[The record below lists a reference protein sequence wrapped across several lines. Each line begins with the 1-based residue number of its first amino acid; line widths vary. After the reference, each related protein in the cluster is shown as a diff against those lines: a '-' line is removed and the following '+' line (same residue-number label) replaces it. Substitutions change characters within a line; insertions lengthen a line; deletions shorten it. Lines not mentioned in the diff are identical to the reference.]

1 MRELNG
7 YDTFL
12 VGLQVDEDGDLRF
25 AISGSILEIRV
36 VAGEPLALREVQIA
50 ETEESELAP
59 WQTSCGPE

>member
-36 VAGEPLALREVQIA
+36 VAGEPLALREVHIA
-50 ETEESELAP
+50 ETEESGLAP